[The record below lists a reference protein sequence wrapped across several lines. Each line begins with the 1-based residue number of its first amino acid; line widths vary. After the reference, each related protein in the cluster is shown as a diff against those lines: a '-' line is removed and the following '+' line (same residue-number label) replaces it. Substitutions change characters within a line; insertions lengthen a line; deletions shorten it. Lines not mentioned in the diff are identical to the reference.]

1 MKIVELKRKR
11 KILNRKKKKLKTKY
25 ERLYKSE
32 LSQLE
37 EELFAIDLQLKAK
50 EKNTQTIYS
59 TKPSVKS
66 TIYNP
71 TTIPQ
76 RPKNRRKRGFKTGND
91 LKIADV
97 KTSFQIFRNKK
108 KLGIKPQPINR
119 QAARAVGIYKKT
131 K

>member
-1 MKIVELKRKR
+1 MEIEELKRKR

-25 ERLYKSE
+25 ERLFKSE

-59 TKPSVKS
+59 TKPLVKS
-66 TIYNP
+66 SIYNP
-71 TTIPQ
+71 TTYPQ
-76 RPKNRRKRGFKTGND
+76 RPKNRRKRGLETDSG

-97 KTSFQIFRNKK
+97 ETSFQIFRKRK
-108 KLGIKPQPINR
+108 KLGIKPQPISR

>member
-1 MKIVELKRKR
+1 MEIDELKRKR
-11 KILNRKKKKLKTKY
+11 KITSRKIKKLKVKY

-37 EELFAIDLQLKAK
+37 EELYSINLQLKAK

-59 TKPSVKS
+59 AKPSEKS
-66 TIYNP
+66 SIYNP
-71 TTIPQ
+71 STIPQ

-91 LKIADV
+91 LKVADV
-97 KTSFQIFRNKK
+97 ETSFQIFRKK
-108 KLGIKPQPINR
+108 RKLGIKPQPINR

>member
-66 TIYNP
+66 SIYNP
-71 TTIPQ
+71 TTMPQ
-76 RPKNRRKRGFKTGND
+76 RPKNRRKRGFKTVSD
-91 LKIADV
+91 LKVADV
-97 KTSFQIFRNKK
+97 ETSFQIFRRRK

>member
-1 MKIVELKRKR
+1 MEIDELKRKR
-11 KILNRKKKKLKTKY
+11 KITSRKIKKLKVKY

-37 EELFAIDLQLKAK
+37 EELYSINLQLKAK

-66 TIYNP
+66 SIYNP
-71 TTIPQ
+71 TTMPQ
-76 RPKNRRKRGFKTGND
+76 RPKNRRKRGFKTVGD
-91 LKIADV
+91 LKVADV
-97 KTSFQIFRNKK
+97 ETSFQIFRKK
-108 KLGIKPQPINR
+108 RKLGIKPQPINT

>member
-1 MKIVELKRKR
+1 MEIDELKRKR
-11 KILNRKKKKLKTKY
+11 KITSRKIKKLKVKY

-37 EELFAIDLQLKAK
+37 EELYSINLQLKAK

-59 TKPSVKS
+59 TKPSEKS
-66 TIYNP
+66 SIYNP
-71 TTIPQ
+71 STVPQ

-91 LKIADV
+91 LKVADV
-97 KTSFQIFRNKK
+97 ETSFQIFRRRK

>member
-66 TIYNP
+66 NRYNP
-71 TTIPQ
+71 TTYPQ
-76 RPKNRRKRGFKTGND
+76 RAKNRRKRGLRTNSG

-97 KTSFQIFRNKK
+97 ETSFQIFRRKK

>member
-1 MKIVELKRKR
+1 MEIEELKRKR

-59 TKPSVKS
+59 TKPSVK
-66 TIYNP
+66 TNRYNH
-71 TTIPQ
+71 TTYPQ
-76 RPKNRRKRGFKTGND
+76 RPKNRRKRGLRTVSG

-97 KTSFQIFRNKK
+97 ETSFQIFSRRK

>member
-1 MKIVELKRKR
+1 MEIDELERHKKITKR
-11 KILNRKKKKLKTKY
+11 KIKKLKNKY

-37 EELFAIDLQLKAK
+37 EELYSINLQLKAK

-66 TIYNP
+66 SIYNP
-71 TTIPQ
+71 TTMPQ
-76 RPKNRRKRGFKTGND
+76 RPKNRRKRGFKTVSD
-91 LKIADV
+91 LKVADV
-97 KTSFQIFRNKK
+97 ETSFQIFRRRK

-119 QAARAVGIYKKT
+119 QAARAVGIYKKI

>member
-59 TKPSVKS
+59 TKPLVKS
-66 TIYNP
+66 SIYNP
-71 TTIPQ
+71 TTYPQ
-76 RPKNRRKRGFKTGND
+76 RPKNRRKRGLETDSG

-97 KTSFQIFRNKK
+97 ETSFQIFRKRK